1 MCRSGTGLPNGSF
14 AVSKRDLPGNI
25 SVRAYATPD
34 EYSPSGCTGI
44 TTNRRT
50 KRWATKARLSCAQN
64 THDAS
69 LDLRGALQTVD
80 KGKGQANFVVFLEK
94 L

>member
-1 MCRSGTGLPNGSF
+1 MRRSRTGLSNGSF
-14 AVSKRDLPGNI
+14 AVSRRDLPGNI
-25 SVRAYATPD
+25 SFSAYGRPD
-34 EYSPSGCTGI
+34 EYSASGCTGI
-44 TTNRRT
+44 TTSRRT
-50 KRWATKARLSCAQN
+50 KRWATEARLSFAQN

-80 KGKGQANFVVFLEK
+80 KGKGQANFCVFLEK